1 VWIDKPVG
9 GQRRSPRTVI
19 QNCSQWS
26 EVGVLDTA
34 FVALLVGL
42 AALVVGFATA
52 CDRLL
57 GPDEPVLAET
67 GREGA
72 RRGTTCAPGRC

>member
-1 VWIDKPVG
+1 MRPHGYRING
-9 GQRRSPRTVI
+9 SRIGRSRRTVI
-19 QNCSQWS
+19 PNTVRNCRRLAM
-26 EVGVLDTA
+26 LDVA
-34 FVALLVGL
+34 FVAILVGL

-57 GPDEPVLAET
+57 GPDEAVLSEE

-72 RRGTTCAPGRC
+72 RTELESA

>member
-1 VWIDKPVG
+1 M
-9 GQRRSPRTVI
+9 
-19 QNCSQWS
+19 
-26 EVGVLDTA
+26 LDVA
-34 FVALLVGL
+34 FVAILVGL

-57 GPDEPVLAET
+57 GPDEAVLSEE

-72 RRGTTCAPGRC
+72 HRTGLESA